1 MYAPFSFWYLHSVAH
16 NQLSSFNVCQRLCH
30 QKQKVIHFPCIH
42 IPSLRQKE
50 PFILE
55 TLEVTEFKDH
65 EMIDRFFNV
74 YVTFKDSSGYGNG
87 LEMVLKYFF
96 SYLLANLG

>member
-1 MYAPFSFWYLHSVAH
+1 M
-16 NQLSSFNVCQRLCH
+16 
-30 QKQKVIHFPCIH
+30 
-42 IPSLRQKE
+42 
-50 PFILE
+50 E